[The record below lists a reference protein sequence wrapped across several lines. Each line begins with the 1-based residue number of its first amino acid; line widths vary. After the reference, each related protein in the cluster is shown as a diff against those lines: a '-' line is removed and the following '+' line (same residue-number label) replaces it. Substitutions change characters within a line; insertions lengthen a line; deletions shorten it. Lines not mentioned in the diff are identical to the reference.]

1 MTNIRIFGALATAVA
16 TTVGAIASPASAQI
30 SIERVDVDAAGKE
43 SSLGGYASGIS
54 PNGRYVCFF
63 SWSGELVPGDTNA
76 DADVFVKDRTT
87 GLIERV
93 SISTSGEQGDDQSA
107 VGKVSVDGNLVVFQS
122 SAKNFFAGDSNDR
135 VDVFLRDR
143 FAGVTECISVDSAG
157 VQGNAGSYEPAMT
170 RDGRLVVFTSDAD
183 NLVQNDGN
191 GMPDV
196 FIRDRVFGRTSRV
209 SVPDGGSGSGNGESE
224 GPSISDDGRYVA
236 FSSVADNLVDGDT
249 NGHWD
254 VFVHDRNTDA
264 TIRVSVDSSGVEGDS
279 DSLGA
284 TISANGRV
292 VAFSSYATNL
302 VGDDTNDD
310 VDVFVHD
317 LTTGFTKRV
326 SVDSAGRQ
334 VGSDCYFGSISGD
347 GRIIAFTSASDD
359 LVEDDTNGRIDV
371 FVRDRDLGM
380 TERVSLRADG
390 GEADEFSEVPLL
402 SRDGQT
408 IAFNSFASNLVDGDT
423 NGYKDAFVVERCAID
438 AAWSNYGDG
447 FPGTFGVPALT
458 SSSLPVLGTTVT
470 VDLANSCGQWTYA
483 LLFEGFERA
492 SIHSSLGGDLLL
504 IPSFTTVVGLPPWG
518 ASYSADLPTNG
529 VFCGV
534 TIDVQAIESDPGAA
548 HGASFTQG
556 LELLLGH

>member
-30 SIERVDVDAAGKE
+30 AIDRVDVDAAGKE

-93 SISTSGEQGDDQSA
+93 SISTSGEEGDDQSA
-107 VGKVSVDGNLVVFQS
+107 NGKVSVDGNLVVFQS

-135 VDVFLRDR
+135 ADVFLRDR

-157 VQGNAGSYEPAMT
+157 AQGNAASYEPAMS
-170 RDGRLVVFTSDAD
+170 RDGRLIVFTSYAD
-183 NLVQNDGN
+183 NLVPGDGN
-191 GMPDV
+191 GVPDV
-196 FIRDRVFGRTSRV
+196 FVRDHVYGRTSRV
-209 SVPDGGSGSGNGESE
+209 SVRDGGSGSGNGESE

-254 VFVHDRNTDA
+254 VFVRDRDTDA
-264 TIRVSVDSSGVEGDS
+264 TERVSVHSSGVEGDS

-284 TISANGRV
+284 MISANGRY
-292 VAFSSYATNL
+292 VAFSSYAGNL
-302 VGDDTNDD
+302 VDDDTNGD

-317 LTTGFTKRV
+317 RATGTTRRV

-334 VGSDCYFGSISGD
+334 VGADCYFGSISGD

-390 GEADEFSEVPLL
+390 READEFSEVPLL

-423 NGYKDAFVVERCAID
+423 NGFKDAFVVERCAID

-518 ASYSADLPTNG
+518 SSYSADLPTNG

>member
-1 MTNIRIFGALATAVA
+1 MTNLRIFGALATAVA

-30 SIERVDVDAAGKE
+30 AIDRVDVDAAGKE

-93 SISTSGEQGDDQSA
+93 SISTSGEEGDDQSA
-107 VGKVSVDGNLVVFQS
+107 NGKVSVDGNLVVFQS

-135 VDVFLRDR
+135 ADVFLRDR

-157 VQGNAGSYEPAMT
+157 AQGNAASYEPAMS
-170 RDGRLVVFTSDAD
+170 RDGRLIVFTSYAD
-183 NLVQNDGN
+183 NLVPGDGN
-191 GMPDV
+191 GVPDV
-196 FIRDRVFGRTSRV
+196 FVRDHVYGRTSRV
-209 SVPDGGSGSGNGESE
+209 SVRDGGSGSGNGESE

-254 VFVHDRNTDA
+254 VFVRDRDTDA
-264 TIRVSVDSSGVEGDS
+264 TERVSVHSSGVEGDS

-284 TISANGRV
+284 MISANGRY
-292 VAFSSYATNL
+292 VAFSSYAGNL
-302 VGDDTNDD
+302 VDDDTNGD

-317 LTTGFTKRV
+317 RATGTTRRV

-334 VGSDCYFGSISGD
+334 VGADCYFGSISGD

-390 GEADEFSEVPLL
+390 READEFSEVPLL

-423 NGYKDAFVVERCAID
+423 NGFKDAFVVERCAID

-518 ASYSADLPTNG
+518 SSYSADLPTNG